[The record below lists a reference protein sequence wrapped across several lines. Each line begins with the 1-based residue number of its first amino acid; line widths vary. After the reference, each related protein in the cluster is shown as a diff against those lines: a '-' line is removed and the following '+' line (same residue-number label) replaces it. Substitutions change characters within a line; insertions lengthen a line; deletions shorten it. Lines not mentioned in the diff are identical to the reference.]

1 MEKKKQIWITEE
13 HKNKLKIL
21 SSTKKKS
28 IKDFLESLIDYNFDL
43 MKEQEFKEYSDTLRN
58 TKEDIKNNKK

>member
-28 IKDFLESLIDYNFDL
+28 IKDFLESLIDYNFDI

>member
-28 IKDFLESLIDYNFDL
+28 IKDFLESLIDYNFDI
-43 MKEQEFKEYSDTLRN
+43 MKEQEFKEYSDALRN

>member
-43 MKEQEFKEYSDTLRN
+43 MKEQEFKEYSDALRN